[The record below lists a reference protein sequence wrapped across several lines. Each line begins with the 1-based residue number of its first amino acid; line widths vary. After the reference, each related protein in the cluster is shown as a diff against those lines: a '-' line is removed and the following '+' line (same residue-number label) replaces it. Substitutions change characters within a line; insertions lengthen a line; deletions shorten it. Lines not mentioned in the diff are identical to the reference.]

1 MAAGYINLAS
11 VYVDLGD
18 FDSALRE
25 INKAE
30 QLANTKDEQ
39 FLVHYDR
46 AIIYYNQQKY
56 SSALEAAQHAQ
67 AIKNENNVQELIKD
81 IEKIK

>member
-46 AIIYYNQQKY
+46 AIIYYNQQNTHPHLK
-56 SSALEAAQHAQ
+56 LLNMHNQ
-67 AIKNENNVQELIKD
+67 
-81 IEKIK
+81 